1 MNENEIKMEVV
12 KSLLHEI
19 SSFCEEER
27 KKVKSAEEELRFVE
41 SLLSVKGEEISLGE
55 YKKLMEKKETL
66 EKEISLNR
74 WHYSGVYDCK
84 MEIVRFYTENLLA

>member
-1 MNENEIKMEVV
+1 MEVV

-19 SSFCEEER
+19 SSFCEEEWR
-27 KKVKSAEEELRFVE
+27 KVKNAEEELRFVE
-41 SLLSVKGEEISLGE
+41 SLLRVKGEEISLGE

-66 EKEISLNR
+66 EKEINFSR
-74 WHYSGVYDCK
+74 RYYSGVYDCK